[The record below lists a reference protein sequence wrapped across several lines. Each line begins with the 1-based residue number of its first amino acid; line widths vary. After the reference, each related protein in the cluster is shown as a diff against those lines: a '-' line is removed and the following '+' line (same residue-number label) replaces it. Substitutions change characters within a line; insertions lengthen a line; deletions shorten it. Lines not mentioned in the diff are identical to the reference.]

1 MRPFWA
7 YARQMLRYPATL
19 AFAMTFAVVSA
30 GSMGAG
36 ILGLR
41 PVFEMILSEDGPR
54 GLHELVPSWNE
65 RLAKLPGQIAIPDR
79 WVQGFPAGP
88 FSAAA
93 VIFGILGL
101 LTVVGAIANFLH
113 VYLSLTV
120 VNKTLADVRH
130 ALFGRMLRLPLLTV
144 TGKGPSDLVNRIIF
158 DTWTLSTGF
167 STLISKAVADST
179 KGVVAVGVAVWLDWR
194 MSAVSL
200 AVAPLIYVVIRKLG
214 SKIRR
219 ASRGALEHQ
228 ADVTRTAL
236 ESLQGFR
243 VVKVHTTED
252 KQLHA
257 FDTSNRSFLREL
269 NRVRTAR
276 ALASPLVEVIAI
288 FAVGTM
294 ALVAVKAILDKEL
307 DRETMIQV
315 LLALGLAGAS
325 LRPLTGLVN
334 DIQQSSAAADRLAE
348 VERELPEP
356 GHEPGRPTLAP
367 HVRDLVF
374 EGISL
379 RYPGAEKPALR
390 EVTLTIRHGERVA
403 FVGPNGCG
411 KTTLLSLVPRILEPE
426 AGRVLIDGVDIS
438 GVSVES
444 LRAQI
449 GVVTQETILFRGT
462 VAENIAYGTPGASH
476 TQVRAAAAKAR
487 AEGFIMA
494 RPGGFD
500 ADVSEQGASL
510 SGGQRQ
516 RLAIARAIIRDPRI
530 LILDEATSMVDGE
543 SEAQIAEALTDFTQG
558 RTCLIVA
565 HRLSTV
571 LSADR
576 IVVMEDGRVVDAG
589 KHEELIVRCD
599 VYKRL
604 FEQPGA

>member
-1 MRPFWA
+1 
-7 YARQMLRYPATL
+7 MLRYPATL
-19 AFAMTFAVVSA
+19 ALAMTFAVVSA

-41 PVFEMILSEDGPR
+41 PVFEMILNEDGPR
-54 GLHELVPSWNE
+54 GLHELIPAWNE
-65 RLAKLPGQIAIPDR
+65 RLAKLPGHFAVPEDWAQR
-79 WVQGFPAGP
+79 LPAGP

-93 VIFGILGL
+93 VIFGVLGL
-101 LTVVGAIANFLH
+101 LTVVGAAANFLH

-130 ALFGRMLRLPLLTV
+130 SLFGRMLRLPLLTV

-252 KQLHA
+252 KQLDA

-348 VERELPEP
+348 IERELPEP
-356 GHEPGRPTLAP
+356 GHEPGRPALAP
-367 HVRDLVF
+367 HHRDLVF
-374 EGISL
+374 EGITL
-379 RYPGAEKPALR
+379 QYPGAQRPALR
-390 EVTLTIRHGERVA
+390 EVSLTIRHGERVA

-411 KTTLLSLVPRILEPE
+411 KTTLLSLVPRILEPGT
-426 AGRVLIDGVDIS
+426 GRVLIDGVDVA

-444 LRAQI
+444 LRSQI

-462 VAENIAYGTPGASH
+462 VAQNIAYGTPGA
-476 TQVRAAAAKAR
+476 TPEQIRTAAAKAR
-487 AEGFIMA
+487 ADGFIVT
-494 RPGGFD
+494 RPGGYD
-500 ADVSEQGASL
+500 ADVAEQGASL

-576 IVVMEDGRVVDAG
+576 IVVMDEGRVVDAG
-589 KHEELIVRCD
+589 RHDELIARCD

-604 FEQPGA
+604 FEQPGS

>member
-19 AFAMTFAVVSA
+19 AAAMTFALLSA

-41 PVFEMILSEDGPR
+41 PVFEMIFSEEGPK
-54 GLHELVPSWNE
+54 GLRDLLPLWNE
-65 RLAKLPGQIAIPDR
+65 KLAKLPLHVQLPTAWSEKIPN
-79 WVQGFPAGP
+79 GPAT
-88 FSAAA
+88 AAA
-93 VIFGILGL
+93 VIFGALGL
-101 LTVVGAIANFLH
+101 LTVIGAAANFLH

-120 VNKTLADVRH
+120 VNRTLADIRH
-130 ALFGRMLRLPLLTV
+130 VLFGKMLRLPLLTV

-158 DTWTLSTGF
+158 DTWNLSTGF
-167 STLISKAVADST
+167 STLISKAIADST
-179 KGVVAVGVAVWLDWR
+179 KGLVAVLVAFWLDWR

-200 AVAPLIYVVIRKLG
+200 AVAPLIYIVIRKLG

-228 ADVTRTAL
+228 ADVSRTAL

-252 KQLHA
+252 RQLAA
-257 FDTSNRSFLREL
+257 FDASNRSFLREL

-294 ALVAVKAILDKEL
+294 ALIAVNAILTKEL

-348 VERELPEP
+348 IEQAAGEP
-356 GHEPGRPTLAP
+356 GHDKSLPALSP
-367 HVRDLVF
+367 HAKEIRF
-374 EGISL
+374 ENVVVQ
-379 RYPGAEKPALR
+379 YPGAERAAIR
-390 EVTLTIRHGERVA
+390 DVSLTIRHGERVA

-411 KTTLLSLVPRILEPE
+411 KTTLLSLVPRILE
-426 AGRVLIDGVDIS
+426 AGQGRVLIDGVDVS
-438 GVSVES
+438 SVSVES
-444 LRAQI
+444 LRSQI

-462 VAENIAYGTPGASH
+462 IADNIAYGTPGA
-476 TQVRAAAAKAR
+476 TEAQVRAAAMKAR
-487 AEGFIMA
+487 AGEFIEA
-494 RPGGFD
+494 RPGGYA
-500 ADVSEQGASL
+500 ADVAEQGASL

-543 SEAQIAEALTDFTQG
+543 SEAKIAEALNDFTQG

-571 LSADR
+571 LTADR
-576 IVVMEDGRVVDAG
+576 IVVMEDGRIVDEG
-589 KHEELIVRCD
+589 KHAELLARCG
-599 VYKRL
+599 VYRRL
-604 FEQPGA
+604 FEQPGQ